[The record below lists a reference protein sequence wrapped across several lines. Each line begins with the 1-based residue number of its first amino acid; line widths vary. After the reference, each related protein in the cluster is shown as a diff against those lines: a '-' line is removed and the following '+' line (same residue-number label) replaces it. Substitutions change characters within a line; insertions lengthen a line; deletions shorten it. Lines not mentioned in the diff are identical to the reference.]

1 MSELREN
8 QNEYGNDI
16 LTLTDDDGNALELEH
31 LDTLEYQGDTYMAF
45 IPAEM
50 SAEDEYELM
59 ILRGEPEEGTGEE
72 ILSTVEDEDLLETVF
87 QMFSER
93 LENYFEEQEQEE
105 LSREGY

>member
-1 MSELREN
+1 MSEMKEN

-16 LTLTDDDGNALELEH
+16 LTLTDDDGNTLELEH

-50 SAEDEYELM
+50 SVEEYELM
-59 ILRGEPEEGTGEE
+59 ILRVEPEEGTGEE
-72 ILSTVEDEDLLETVF
+72 ILATIEDEDLLQTVF
-87 QMFSER
+87 QIFSER